1 MVNTIKFI
9 KNGLVKRNKLVL
21 KKKRKLLFFVIPTV
35 LKDTS
40 GKDLNHEAR
49 KGLCVKKCLKSKL
62 IQQNYYYEIML
73 FPLFR
78 YCLTS
83 V

>member
-40 GKDLNHEAR
+40 GKDFNHEGR
-49 KGLCVKKCLKSKL
+49 KVVTKL
-62 IQQNYYYEIML
+62 AKGVRES
-73 FPLFR
+73 P
-78 YCLTS
+78 
-83 V
+83 

>member
-40 GKDLNHEAR
+40 GKDLNHEGR
-49 KGLCVKKCLKSKL
+49 KGVTKLAKGFALK
-62 IQQNYYYEIML
+62 N
-73 FPLFR
+73 
-78 YCLTS
+78 

>member
-35 LKDTS
+35 LKYTS

-49 KGLCVKKCLKSKL
+49 KEVTKL
-62 IQQNYYYEIML
+62 AKGVRES
-73 FPLFR
+73 P
-78 YCLTS
+78 
-83 V
+83 

>member
-21 KKKRKLLFFVIPTV
+21 KKKRKLLFFVIPKV

-40 GKDLNHEAR
+40 GKDLNHEGR
-49 KGLCVKKCLKSKL
+49 KEVTKL
-62 IQQNYYYEIML
+62 AKGVRES
-73 FPLFR
+73 P
-78 YCLTS
+78 
-83 V
+83 

>member
-49 KGLCVKKCLKSKL
+49 KEVTKL
-62 IQQNYYYEIML
+62 AKGVRES
-73 FPLFR
+73 P
-78 YCLTS
+78 
-83 V
+83 